1 MSKKFVYKEGVT
13 KKYEVLKEAMKY
25 LAKDTQEMRRIKKY
39 EYICHAIG
47 EVINPENPFADNSFT
62 KNEILSRIIP
72 SYSLETWLMNKIGS
86 DEIEYDREFN
96 QQKKL
101 QSYRKDWMQ
110 SLYEEFKSKNE

>member
-1 MSKKFVYKEGVT
+1 MPKKFVYVEGVT
-13 KKYEVLKEAMKY
+13 KKYEVMKEAMEY
-25 LAKDTQEMRRIKKY
+25 LAKDTQEMRRTKKY

-72 SYSLETWLMNKIGS
+72 WYSFETWLMSKIGS
-86 DEIEYDREFN
+86 DEIKYDQAFN

-101 QSYRKDWMQ
+101 QSYRKAWMQ
-110 SLYEEFKSKNE
+110 SLHEEFKSKDE